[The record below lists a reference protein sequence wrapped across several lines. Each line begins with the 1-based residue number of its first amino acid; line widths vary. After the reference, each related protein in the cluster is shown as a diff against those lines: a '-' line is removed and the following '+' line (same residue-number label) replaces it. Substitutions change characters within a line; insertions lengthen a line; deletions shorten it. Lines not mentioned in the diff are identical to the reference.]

1 MTRLFLLALLAAH
14 ASAADRFPV
23 DWSKT
28 NAELLEH
35 YTALLK
41 IDTTSPPGNE
51 TKAVTY
57 VKAVLD
63 REGIPNEVLAAD
75 PNRANLVARLK
86 GNGSKRP
93 VILMGH
99 TDVVGVQRENWPS
112 DPFGAVRKDG
122 YIYGRGTLDDKDN
135 LSTAL
140 MTMLLLKRLNVRLD
154 RDVILVAEAGEEGST
169 AVGIDFLVS
178 KHWDKIAAE
187 FALAEGG
194 GGVSRNGQVV
204 YRTIDTT
211 EKVILRC
218 KLIARGTAGHGSQPR
233 PDNAVVRLSNAVSKV
248 AAWQTPMRLN
258 DTTRTYFER
267 LAGVSAGEASDRY
280 LHLSDPARTAE
291 IQRFF
296 SANELQ
302 HNSMLR
308 TTITPTVLNAGFRYN
323 VIPSQAEATLDIRA
337 LPDEDPAKFFEE
349 MKRVIGDSSIE
360 VVREPQYRP
369 PAAPSRLDSEMF
381 RTLEQAARDLSPRT
395 VTLPT
400 MTTGATDKAQLRAK
414 GVQAYGIGP
423 LIEDRDKNLGGAH
436 SDDERI
442 LEANL
447 YDFMKFVWGAA
458 TSIAA
463 SK

>member
-194 GGVSRNGQVV
+194 GGVTFERGLRVEEEWNLALRQRRRRA
-204 YRTIDTT
+204 RTGA
-211 EKVILRC
+211 E
-218 KLIARGTAGHGSQPR
+218 AGTAGKSP
-233 PDNAVVRLSNAVSKV
+233 
-248 AAWQTPMRLN
+248 
-258 DTTRTYFER
+258 
-267 LAGVSAGEASDRY
+267 AS
-280 LHLSDPARTAE
+280 T
-291 IQRFF
+291 
-296 SANELQ
+296 
-302 HNSMLR
+302 NS
-308 TTITPTVLNAGFRYN
+308 TN
-323 VIPSQAEATLDIRA
+323 S
-337 LPDEDPAKFFEE
+337 
-349 MKRVIGDSSIE
+349 
-360 VVREPQYRP
+360 REPLI
-369 PAAPSRLDSEMF
+369 A
-381 RTLEQAARDLSPRT
+381 
-395 VTLPT
+395 
-400 MTTGATDKAQLRAK
+400 GA
-414 GVQAYGIGP
+414 G
-423 LIEDRDKNLGGAH
+423 
-436 SDDERI
+436 
-442 LEANL
+442 
-447 YDFMKFVWGAA
+447 
-458 TSIAA
+458 
-463 SK
+463 